1 MSPNYIALAFS
12 KSWRRTA
19 GRCVLLSCHYD
30 ILDWLE
36 PCWIFDTASG
46 QFSGRGLR
54 RRPSFDL
61 HIYQTDGSWWPAF
74 KKHHYLK
81 LPRMVAAE

>member
-61 HIYQTDGSWWPAF
+61 KIYLTDGS
-74 KKHHYLK
+74 
-81 LPRMVAAE
+81 